1 MRFPGFEGEWE
12 RKKLGDVAKRIN
24 TKNHENKIN
33 LVFSNSATQ
42 GIIFQVDYFDK
53 NIANKSNLDGYYIVK
68 PLNFVY
74 NPRISAHAEVGAMS
88 LNKTGE
94 IGLVSPLYTVFKITD
109 TSVDVLYIE
118 ALFSSKVWHSYIRSI
133 ANYGAR
139 DDRMSIKNEDF
150 LTLSLKIPSIREQQ
164 KIANFL
170 NLIDERIQTQ
180 MKIIEELE
188 KSLKGYC
195 QLLIKSKVPNKKL
208 RDCVYCYSSTLKG
221 TDVLE
226 KNEKYP
232 VYGAS
237 GIIAYISTYQANEN
251 AILIVKDGSGV
262 GNVQYSENEFSIIGT
277 LNYLKSKQGVNLK
290 YVFYCLKYFDFQK
303 YKVGSGIPHIYF
315 KDYGEAL
322 IFCPSLQEQKGIEK
336 MLSAMDRKLNIE
348 KSLLISYQQQKKYLL
363 QNLFI

>member
-12 RKKLGDVAKRIN
+12 RKKLGDIAKITKGVGIPKSQLSEHGLPCILYGELYTKYKSEIISEVFSLTNLN
-24 TKNHENKIN
+24 TKKLVKSKSNDVLIPSSGETAIDISTARYVPYDNILLGGDLNIIRLKNGNGLFFSYQLNGKRKLDIAKI
-33 LVFSNSATQ
+33 AQ
-42 GIIFQVDYFDK
+42 GISVVHLYADK
-53 NIANKSNLDGYYIVK
+53 LKKLDIYY
-68 PLNFVY
+68 P
-74 NPRISAHAEVGAMS
+74 
-88 LNKTGE
+88 
-94 IGLVSPLYTVFKITD
+94 
-109 TSVDVLYIE
+109 
-118 ALFSSKVWHSYIRSI
+118 
-133 ANYGAR
+133 
-139 DDRMSIKNEDF
+139 
-150 LTLSLKIPSIREQQ
+150 
-164 KIANFL
+164 KIAEQKKISTFIS
-170 NLIDERIQTQ
+170 LIDKRIQTQ